1 MRGFL
6 KLSMSSPVPALHFLL
21 GELTAEAHIHIQ
33 TLSLFHNLWAN
44 PDITVFELVKFIL
57 RMCRDNSTTW
67 SNHVQIL
74 CKIYSLPCPLYLI
87 EHVPAWP
94 KEKWTT
100 LIKTRVTVHHETKLW
115 LRAKSNSK
123 MCYLNVQLLGL
134 SGHPHPALL
143 DIFTTQDVRKLRLH
157 IKFLAGDFL
166 TAERVALDQPQL
178 SPMCKLCGVSV
189 ETTSHVLVQCRPL
202 SEVRERLL
210 TELLNVVSQVQPSS
224 DILNNPSQQDLTQF
238 ILDCTSPNL
247 NNNTRVP
254 AHNPDIKLIFRVSRD
269 WCFAISN
276 KRLRLL
282 QEQKSK

>member
-1 MRGFL
+1 MQSTVPVGNFHTGPSL
-6 KLSMSSPVPALHFLL
+6 KNLHPSY
-21 GELTAEAHIHIQ
+21 TSIR
-33 TLSLFHNLWAN
+33 SLFPSDSAITYQVSHKIPQHSH
-44 PDITVFELVKFIL
+44 PDSKPLSQSPGISRYYCLVKYIL
-57 RMCRDNSTTW
+57 RMCPDNSITW
-67 SNHVQIL
+67 SNHVHFL
-74 CKIYSLPCPLYLI
+74 CKIYSLPCPLYLL
-87 EHVPAWP
+87 EHAPAWP

-189 ETTSHVLVQCRPL
+189 ETASHVF
-202 SEVRERLL
+202 STMSSTVR
-210 TELLNVVSQVQPSS
+210 SS
-224 DILNNPSQQDLTQF
+224 RE
-238 ILDCTSPNL
+238 TSPRAVKCCIPSTAL
-247 NNNTRVP
+247 LRHPKQPISTRPHSVP
-254 AHNPDIKLIFRVSRD
+254 T
-269 WCFAISN
+269 
-276 KRLRLL
+276 
-282 QEQKSK
+282 